1 MKKIS
6 LLLLIAGL
14 LAGPG
19 YWIYAKFYTGSQA
32 TLVSLTRTE
41 GKERAPVWRSPAFS
55 LSRDMAPLGLILV
68 ARGRLPAG
76 QQAGAPPKDHY
87 TATLFKDGA
96 AAQPLAFTLA
106 IRGNSA
112 PTDPVF
118 REHLLLF
125 QVVQDGRYQLE
136 MAPVAPPAIPLDQV
150 RLELRQ
156 HVLEPDSRV
165 VTGGL
170 LVLMLGILGLVLI

>member
-1 MKKIS
+1 MKKLS
-6 LLLLIAGL
+6 LLLLLAGL

-19 YWIYAKFYTGSQA
+19 YWTYAKFYTGSQA
-32 TLVSLTRTE
+32 TLVNLTRTE
-41 GKERAPVWRSPAFS
+41 SQGSVQTWRSPAFT

-68 ARGRLPAG
+68 AHGRLPAG
-76 QQAGAPPKDHY
+76 QHAGGPPKDHY
-87 TATLFKDGA
+87 TATLSKDGSA
-96 AAQPLAFTLA
+96 ARPLAFTLA
-106 IRGNSA
+106 IKGNSA
-112 PTDPVF
+112 PTNPVF

-136 MAPVAPPAIPLDQV
+136 VAPAAPPAIPLEQV
-150 RLELRQ
+150 QLELRQ